1 VKANVVLL
9 AALMSSAS
17 VLPAMAADG
26 VRSVTLSSGG
36 LAEVT
41 RSVYVDGDG
50 TVLVEVP
57 STQVD
62 DVLKS
67 LVVGDPSGSVASMTL
82 DGMQQAEETFR
93 ALPFTSEDLRSLPT
107 LLGAVQGTKVR
118 VSSGGKTVE
127 GKVLGMS
134 EQSLG
139 SEGGSVRILTVISD
153 AGSLEVL
160 PLGTDASVAILDAAM
175 LEKVS
180 RAAEA
185 SGRERAAG
193 SKVVEIRV
201 SGTGKR
207 EVSISYVVAA
217 PIWKAA
223 YRIVSKPD
231 GKAHLQAWA
240 VIENATGEDWDNVAV
255 TLSSG
260 SPVTLT
266 QRLYQRYWRERPEI
280 PVDSA
285 SNAVPEADGGTERA
299 KLSQGRAAMS
309 SAVAAYAPAPAPMP
323 QDMVMEA
330 APRMSA
336 PAETGTV
343 AEGDVTATY
352 ALPARVDL
360 PAGRTLSVPI
370 VDATVDAKRVSVF
383 QPQSG
388 GKHPVAALMLKNDTG
403 ASLPPGILTVYD
415 ERDGYVGDARLLGI
429 PAGDERM
436 ASFATDTKVEVIA
449 EEKPEDDISQ
459 VAVEGGVAKISYLTR
474 ATTTYEVR
482 GAQDGKRTV
491 VIEHPKRDGWEF
503 KSEALRGTTVTARR
517 LAVEV
522 AAKETKVVTAVDEM
536 VRLEGYALADADE
549 TMLSRWSSATN
560 DPATAAKLSELA
572 LARTKATAAERRL
585 ADIDEEVGRIS
596 EEQGRIRQNLGAVPS
611 QSELATNYLR
621 DMKDQEDALGSLRTQ
636 RKEAD
641 VQLKQYRDSVGAIIR
656 TF

>member
-1 VKANVVLL
+1 MTCNAFLL
-9 AALMSSAS
+9 AALISSVS
-17 VLPAMAADG
+17 ILPSIAADG
-26 VRSVTLSSGG
+26 IRSVTLSSGG

-41 RSVYVDGDG
+41 RSISVDGDA
-50 TVLVEVP
+50 TVAVEVP
-57 STQVD
+57 SAQID

-82 DGMQQAEETFR
+82 DGMEQAEETFR
-93 ALPFTSEDLRSLPT
+93 TLPFTSEDLRSLPT
-107 LLGAVQGTKVR
+107 LLGAVQGTDVR

-127 GKVLGMS
+127 GKVLGVS

-139 SEGGSVRILTVISD
+139 REGGSVRILTVISET
-153 AGSLEVL
+153 GSLEVL
-160 PLGTDASVAILDAAM
+160 PLGTDASVAILDPAM
-175 LEKVS
+175 LDKVS
-180 RAAEA
+180 RAADA

-193 SKVVEIRV
+193 SKLVEVRV
-201 SGTGKR
+201 TGTGR
-207 EVSISYVVAA
+207 RDVSISYVVAA

-240 VIENATGEDWDNVAV
+240 VIENATGEDWRNVTV

-260 SPVTLT
+260 SPVTLS
-266 QRLYQRYWRERPEI
+266 QRLYRRYWRERPEI
-280 PVDSA
+280 PVDNT

-299 KLSQGRAAMS
+299 SGAEGRMTMRAP
-309 SAVAAYAPAPAPMP
+309 VAAYAAPPAPMSA
-323 QDMVMEA
+323 DMAMET
-330 APRMSA
+330 APKMS
-336 PAETGTV
+336 PASDTGT
-343 AEGDVTATY
+343 ATEGDVTATY
-352 ALPARVDL
+352 ALPSPVDL

-370 VDATVDAKRVSVF
+370 VDTTVAAERVSVF

-388 GKHPVAALMLKNDTG
+388 GRHPVAALLLRNDTG

-436 ASFATDTKVEVIA
+436 ASFATDTKVEVTS
-449 EEKPEDDISQ
+449 EERPQDDISH
-459 VAVEGGVAKISYLTR
+459 VAVEGGVAKISYLSR
-474 ATTTYEVR
+474 STTTYEVR

-491 VIEHPKRDGWEF
+491 VIEHPKRDGWDF
-503 KSEALRGTTVTARR
+503 RSDALRGTTATARR

-522 AAKETKVVTAVDEM
+522 AAKETKVVTAVDEI
-536 VRLEGYALADADE
+536 VRLEGFALSDADE
-549 TMLSRWSSATN
+549 TLLARWSSAAD

-585 ADIDEEVGRIS
+585 AEIDEEVGRIS

-621 DMKDQEDALGSLRTQ
+621 DMKDQEDALASLRIQ
-636 RKEAD
+636 RKEAEA
-641 VQLKQYRDSVGAIIR
+641 QLKQYQDSVGAIIR

>member
-1 VKANVVLL
+1 MKANVLLL

-17 VLPAMAADG
+17 VLPSWAADG
-26 VRSVTLSSGG
+26 IQSVTLSSGG

-41 RSVYVDGDG
+41 RSVSVDGDG
-50 TVLVEVP
+50 MVSVEVP

-82 DGMQQAEETFR
+82 DGMSQAEETFR
-93 ALPFTSEDLRSLPT
+93 ALPFTSDDLRSLPT

-127 GKVLGMS
+127 GKVLGVS

-160 PLGTDASVAILDAAM
+160 PLGTDASVAILDPAM

-207 EVSISYVVAA
+207 DVSISYVVAA

-223 YRIVSKPD
+223 YRVVSKPD
-231 GKAHLQAWA
+231 KAHLQAWA
-240 VIENATGEDWDNVAV
+240 VIENATGEDWDDVAV

-285 SNAVPEADGGTERA
+285 SNAVPESDGGTERA
-299 KLSQGRAAMS
+299 KMAQGRSEMR
-309 SAVAAYAPAPAPMP
+309 SAVAAYAAPPAPMSE
-323 QDMVMEA
+323 DVMMEA

-336 PAETGTV
+336 AAEMGTV
-343 AEGDVTATY
+343 TEGDVTATY
-352 ALPARVDL
+352 ALPAPMDL

-370 VDATVDAKRVSVF
+370 VDTTVDAERVSVF

-436 ASFATDTKVEVIA
+436 ASFATDTKVEVIT

-459 VAVEGGVAKISYLTR
+459 VTVEGGVAKISYLSR
-474 ATTTYEVR
+474 STTTYEVR
-482 GAQDGKRTV
+482 GPQDGKRTV
-491 VIEHPKRDGWEF
+491 VIEHPKRDGWDF
-503 KSEALRGTTVTARR
+503 RSDALRGTTATARR

-611 QSELATNYLR
+611 QSELATNYLA
-621 DMKDQEDALGSLRTQ
+621 DMKEQEDSLDTLRTQ
-636 RKEAD
+636 RKEAEA
-641 VQLKQYRDSVGAIIR
+641 QLKQYRDSVGAIIR